1 MQHNDYILTLSC
13 PDRTGIVYRVSG
25 LLFELGCNILD
36 SQHSATTKPAASSCA
51 CTSTCRRISSPMLR
65 ARLDTLSAE
74 FGMDLQLHDARRKA
88 RLLIMVSKQGHCL
101 NDLLFR
107 VHSGQLR
114 RGRGHRLQPQRLRA
128 AGGHLRHPFHHLPV
142 TPDTKAQQEQQVLDL
157 AAREHIDLV
166 VLARYMQILSADM
179 CRALNGRAINIHHSF
194 LPSFKGARPYHQ
206 AHARG
211 VKIIGATAH
220 YVTSDLDEGPIIDQD
235 IERVDHTMTAADLTQ
250 VGSDIESLVLSR
262 AVQPCR
268 TPHPAEPQQ
277 DRRLPLI
284 ARIRPAHRAGSGFAP
299 SPIQAAASACAPS
312 PAASRFPA
320 TACGPGRP
328 DRLADRARLVLEA
341 DEARAGQS
349 LRDRQAGTIATPS
362 PCDTSAAT
370 LSQ

>member
-1 MQHNDYILTLSC
+1 MHFDLPSDIQ
-13 PDRTGIVYRVSG
+13 PD
-25 LLFELGCNILD
+25 
-36 SQHSATTKPAASSCA
+36 A
-51 CTSTCRRISSPMLR
+51 LR

-114 RGRGHRLQPQRLRA
+114 AEVA
-128 AGGHLRHPFHHLPV
+128 AIVSNHNDYAPLAATYGIPFHHLPV

-179 CRALNGRAINIHHSF
+179 PRAERPRHQHPPQ
-194 LPSFKGARPYHQ
+194 LPAQLQGARPYHQ

-262 AVQPCR
+262 AVRSRR

-284 ARIRPAHRAGSGFAP
+284 AGSGRPIGRQRLPARFRPQRRHARHHQPHRAFLQRRAAP
-299 SPIQAAASACAPS
+299 
-312 PAASRFPA
+312 
-320 TACGPGRP
+320 
-328 DRLADRARLVLEA
+328 
-341 DEARAGQS
+341 AGQIAWLTERASCSKPMKRVPAS
-349 LRDRQAGTIATPS
+349 LRDRQPARSPPQSPATPAR
-362 PCDTSAAT
+362 PRSASDAPRAAPAA
-370 LSQ
+370 